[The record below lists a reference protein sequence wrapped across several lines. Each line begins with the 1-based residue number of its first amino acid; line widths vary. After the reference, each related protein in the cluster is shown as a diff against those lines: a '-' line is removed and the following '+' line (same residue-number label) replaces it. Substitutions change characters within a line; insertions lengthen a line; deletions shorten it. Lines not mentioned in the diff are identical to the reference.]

1 MTLLTFSWIDTI
13 LVYIMFAVSLNL
25 LIGYTGVFAVAPA
38 AFGAIGGYT
47 SAYLFVHHHSDLIIG
62 LLVGI
67 VISAVVA
74 FLMGVPAFRLPT
86 VWVILLTLGIQQ
98 VITGI
103 FASINQFGAGY
114 GLQVGKMKFFG
125 ASVNTSTTLFP
136 VLLGFTIVIT
146 ALCWRLGES
155 PYGRVLRGIRDNEA
169 AVRALGRPVFRYKV
183 AILVS
188 TSVMAS
194 VAGAMF
200 TVLNGVAQPTLFS
213 FSASVAMISM
223 VIIGGRGSL
232 VGTLLAA
239 ILITLLT
246 PFLEHVV
253 SLRSTIASLWQ
264 EVIYGVLLV
273 VIIYLRPRGI
283 IPEGLIPRRRIPLGA
298 YAEGE
303 SVAARLESG
312 ATARSST
319 SAIARP
325 ARVDL
330 DVVPEREVV
339 LRADDLYKSFGGVN
353 AVNGLS
359 FELQRGAITALV
371 GPNGAGKTTVF
382 NLLTGA
388 IPVDSGTVWLDGIDV
403 TGLKPDVLARR
414 GLVRSFQDVKLFG
427 DLSVYE
433 NVMLGVQNH
442 PGENGVGL
450 FFRPGQSRRFER
462 QARERALEWLSFVGM
477 ASEANRT
484 AGALGY
490 GQQKLVAIARVLA
503 SEARVLLLDE
513 PASGIDHSWVD
524 VTLDLIS
531 EIRSTG
537 RTICV
542 VEHNL
547 HVVGQLADHVYF
559 MELGRVTAEGGLAE
573 LTSDPRLAEA
583 YFGTD

>member
-1 MTLLTFSWIDTI
+1 
-13 LVYIMFAVSLNL
+13 
-25 LIGYTGVFAVAPA
+25 
-38 AFGAIGGYT
+38 
-47 SAYLFVHHHSDLIIG
+47 
-62 LLVGI
+62 
-67 VISAVVA
+67 
-74 FLMGVPAFRLPT
+74 
-86 VWVILLTLGIQQ
+86 
-98 VITGI
+98 
-103 FASINQFGAGY
+103 
-114 GLQVGKMKFFG
+114 
-125 ASVNTSTTLFP
+125 
-136 VLLGFTIVIT
+136 
-146 ALCWRLGES
+146 
-155 PYGRVLRGIRDNEA
+155 
-169 AVRALGRPVFRYKV
+169 
-183 AILVS
+183 
-188 TSVMAS
+188 
-194 VAGAMF
+194 
-200 TVLNGVAQPTLFS
+200 
-213 FSASVAMISM
+213 
-223 VIIGGRGSL
+223 
-232 VGTLLAA
+232 
-239 ILITLLT
+239 
-246 PFLEHVV
+246 
-253 SLRSTIASLWQ
+253 
-264 EVIYGVLLV
+264 
-273 VIIYLRPRGI
+273 LRPRGI
-283 IPEGLIPRRRIPLGA
+283 IPEGLIPRRRIPLGDYGTA
-298 YAEGE
+298 E
-303 SVAARLESG
+303 SVAARLESATTGRRSVSSMAEKPVTIG
-312 ATARSST
+312 ALPASEPPSIGTGTAVLTAT
-319 SAIARP
+319 SLSP
-325 ARVDL
+325 QVDL
-330 DVVPEREVV
+330 DVVPEREIV
-339 LRADDLYKSFGGVN
+339 LRAENLHKSFGGVK

-388 IPVDSGTVWLDGIDV
+388 IRLDSGSVWLDGEDV
-403 TGLKPDVLARR
+403 TGMRPDVLARR

-442 PGENGVGL
+442 PGETGTGL
-450 FFRPGQSRRFER
+450 FFRAGQSRVFER

-477 ASEANRT
+477 AGDANRP

-490 GQQKLVAIARVLA
+490 GQQKLVAVARVLA

>member
-38 AFGAIGGYT
+38 AFGAIGGY
-47 SAYLFVHHHSDLIIG
+47 SAAYLFVNHGTDLVIG
-62 LLVGI
+62 MLVGI
-67 VISAVVA
+67 VISAMVA

-114 GLQVGKMKFFG
+114 GLQVGKITFFG
-125 ASVNTSTTLFP
+125 ATINTSTTLFP
-136 VLLGFTIVIT
+136 VLLIFAVIIT
-146 ALCWRLGES
+146 LLCWRLGES
-155 PYGRVLRGIRDNEA
+155 PYGRVLRGIRDNEQ

-183 AILVS
+183 AVLVS

-194 VAGAMF
+194 VAGSMM

-232 VGTLLAA
+232 AGTLLAA

-253 SLRSTIASLWQ
+253 SLRSSIASLWQ
-264 EVIYGVLLV
+264 EIIYGALLV

-298 YAEGE
+298 YAAAE
-303 SVAARLESG
+303 SVTARLES
-312 ATARSST
+312 AA
-319 SAIARP
+319 ARP
-325 ARVDL
+325 RTTAIPRPERVDL

-339 LRADDLYKSFGGVN
+339 LRADNLYKSFGGVH

-359 FELQRGAITALV
+359 FELQKGAITALV

-388 IPVDSGTVWLDGIDV
+388 IPVDSGTVWLDGEDV

-433 NVMLGVQNH
+433 NVMLGVQHH

-450 FFRPGQSRRFER
+450 FFRPGQSRSFER

-490 GQQKLVAIARVLA
+490 GQQKLVAVARVLA

-583 YFGTD
+583 YFGID